1 MKDEDYL
8 RMARSWPHI
17 EWLVIKLIG
26 RSRKTPSATF
36 DAFLHVAR
44 HCPELRS
51 FQLGL
56 EPTLTEAAEAE
67 AARHTS
73 ESVVEWLSMK
83 FQSAIPPHETD
94 RLCKYVLDLFPKLR
108 VVRSIPASIN
118 IDLNAFHRTESWSN
132 LCAMIRKRCKESN
145 P

>member
-1 MKDEDYL
+1 MRIVEIW
-8 RMARSWPHI
+8 ARRELSPCWGGP
-17 EWLVIKLIG
+17 EF
-26 RSRKTPSATF
+26 SA
-36 DAFLHVAR
+36 AA
-44 HCPELRS
+44 
-51 FQLGL
+51 
-56 EPTLTEAAEAE
+56 EAAEAE

-118 IDLNAFHRTESWSN
+118 IDLNAFHRTESWTN